1 MIVLIFALIALA
13 IALVYAFGFSAV
25 TGLADIWKPLLMFL
39 GSFVA
44 INALYLL
51 VMWFIGL
58 PVKAAPRARQS
69 EICRVAGV
77 SICSFVLGHCWTR
90 VHTEGLEK
98 LPKDSRFLLVCNH
111 RSSFDPLA
119 TMWALRDYNVS
130 FISKPSNLKIPIV
143 GRLAWG
149 AGYLPINRE
158 DNREALKTILQA
170 AEYLKN
176 DVCSMCIYPEGTRSH
191 GTAMLPFHSGSF
203 KIAQKAGVPLVI
215 ASIEGTENVTKNVL
229 RRPTRV
235 TLKILEVIDAAEVKA
250 EKTNTLAD
258 HSVETIQA
266 AIA

>member
-13 IALVYAFGFSAV
+13 IALVYAFYFSAV

-44 INALYLL
+44 INVLYLL
-51 VMWFIGL
+51 VMWLIGL

-77 SICSFVLGHCWTR
+77 SICSFILGHCWTR

-143 GRLAWG
+143 GKLAWG
-149 AGYLPINRE
+149 ACYLPINRE

-215 ASIEGTENVTKNVL
+215 ASIEGTKNVL

-250 EKTNTLAD
+250 EKTNALAD

>member
-1 MIVLIFALIALA
+1 M
-13 IALVYAFGFSAV
+13 
-25 TGLADIWKPLLMFL
+25 
-39 GSFVA
+39 
-44 INALYLL
+44 
-51 VMWFIGL
+51 
-58 PVKAAPRARQS
+58 
-69 EICRVAGV
+69 
-77 SICSFVLGHCWTR
+77 
-90 VHTEGLEK
+90 HTEGLEK

-143 GRLAWG
+143 GKLAWG

-215 ASIEGTENVTKNVL
+215 ASIEGTENVAKNVL

>member
-1 MIVLIFALIALA
+1 MGKIILWILAALLGLCLLYVL
-13 IALVYAFGFSAV
+13 
-25 TGLADIWKPLLMFL
+25 FL
-39 GSFVA
+39 TVCA
-44 INALYLL
+44 LL
-51 VMWFIGL
+51 VDTKKEYEHDSPFYRRLLYGATACCIRL
-58 PVKAAPRARQS
+58 LR
-69 EICRVAGV
+69 I
-77 SICSFVLGHCWTR
+77 H
-90 VHTEGLEK
+90 VHIDGMEK

-143 GRLAWG
+143 GKLAWG
-149 AGYLPINRE
+149 ACYLPINRE

-215 ASIEGTENVTKNVL
+215 ASIEGTENVAKNVL